1 MKKLLQFLILILCS
15 CSIDSEES
23 GEKLSFRMLSV
34 CGDSDE
40 EDSFL
45 DSTVFVKNPDGSA
58 DAEWKMFWQC
68 GMDSYLVAKK
78 KEDSLFIYAESK
90 QKEKTTCICVASLS
104 VTIPEKYLD
113 AKILVLNEL
122 RSRPIK
128 IIYRDANSR

>member
-1 MKKLLQFLILILCS
+1 MNVKMKKLLQFLILILCS

-58 DAEWKMFWQC
+58 DAARVSGRK
-68 GMDSYLVAKK
+68 S
-78 KEDSLFIYAESK
+78 S
-90 QKEKTTCICVASLS
+90 CV
-104 VTIPEKYLD
+104 K
-113 AKILVLNEL
+113 
-122 RSRPIK
+122 
-128 IIYRDANSR
+128 

>member
-15 CSIDSEES
+15 CSIDSKES

-34 CGDSDE
+34 CDDSDE
-40 EDSFL
+40 EDAFL

-68 GMDSYLVAKK
+68 GMDSYLIAQK
-78 KEDSLFIYAESK
+78 KEDSLFIHAESR
-90 QKEKTTCICVASLS
+90 QKEKTTCICLAHLS
-104 VTIPEKYLD
+104 VTIPKEYLE
-113 AKILVLNEL
+113 AKVLVLNEL

-128 IIYRDANSR
+128 IIYRDVNSR

>member
-34 CGDSDE
+34 CDDSEE
-40 EDSFL
+40 EDAFL

-68 GMDSYLVAKK
+68 GMDSYLIAKRKRIRCSSMRNQSK
-78 KEDSLFIYAESK
+78 KRKPHAFVWRLLA
-90 QKEKTTCICVASLS
+90 
-104 VTIPEKYLD
+104 
-113 AKILVLNEL
+113 
-122 RSRPIK
+122 
-128 IIYRDANSR
+128 

>member
-15 CSIDSEES
+15 CSIDSKES

-34 CGDSDE
+34 CDDLDE
-40 EDSFL
+40 EDAFL

-68 GMDSYLVAKK
+68 GMDSYLIAQK
-78 KEDSLFIYAESK
+78 KEDSLFIHAESR
-90 QKEKTTCICVASLS
+90 QKEKTTCICLAHLN

-122 RSRPIK
+122 CSRLIK
-128 IIYRDANSR
+128 IIYRE